1 MKLLGMGGV
10 TIMVLVGISRTVVGL
25 TPGGE
30 EDLPSRLVGTL
41 GVITSNRVVL
51 ELLLIVVG

>member
-1 MKLLGMGGV
+1 MGGV

-41 GVITSNRVVL
+41 GVITSYRVAL
-51 ELLLIVVG
+51 EMLLIVVG